1 MKVALEDVGETIM
14 GLTIRKASLNF
25 KPSSQR

>member
-14 GLTIRKASLNF
+14 GLTIRKVSLNF
-25 KPSSQR
+25 KRSSH